1 MLDLATQAL
10 LPRPSLSFL
19 LGPWSSKK
27 TWLALDL
34 AVCTASGH
42 PWLGQEKLAF
52 RRCEET
58 SVSETT
64 KQSPCLPTIFIDEYH
79 GPSEMHHR
87 IRQVF
92 QVHQVS
98 PDFPFHHMSLP
109 QFDFADF
116 NEIESI
122 TNIIR
127 PVSPGLIILDQ
138 LHGFPRDLTPRQMLR
153 YGPLI
158 ANLRRLASSA
168 NAAILVLLHIRRRRT
183 GLADALLALGADH
196 VLGVDSPFGESWL
209 HLRTI
214 ASSGSPPISL
224 TVDLPLPQYC
234 HNKIWTD
241 PKFRGLSLSSDVPK
255 PPLGAAGFAVL
266 NCLAEVGQSTSAQV
280 VENVSKGSSHRIL
293 TLIKELRKDGYI
305 YRVNNGGR
313 GVKALYALTPA
324 GRCLV

>member
-1 MLDLATQAL
+1 MLDLAPQAL
-10 LPRPSLSFL
+10 FPRSGLTFL

-34 AVCTASGH
+34 AVCTASGQ
-42 PWLGQEKLAF
+42 PWLGHPQPVAPFPLVKGEGSGLG
-52 RRCEET
+52 
-58 SVSETT
+58 VG
-64 KQSPCLPTIFIDEYH
+64 LPTIFIDEFH

-116 NEIESI
+116 NEIKS
-122 TNIIR
+122 IIR
-127 PVSPGLIILDQ
+127 IIQPVSLGLIILDQ
-138 LHGFPRDLTPRQMLR
+138 LHGFPRDLTPRQLLR
-153 YGPLI
+153 YSALI
-158 ANLRRLASSA
+158 ANLRWLASSA

-196 VLGVDSPFGESWL
+196 VLGVDSPFRESWL

-214 ASSGSPPISL
+214 AGSGLPPISL
-224 TVDLPLPQYC
+224 TVDLPLPQHC
-234 HNKIWTD
+234 RNKIWSD

-266 NCLAEVGQSTSAQV
+266 SYLAEVGQSTSAQL

-305 YRVNNGGR
+305 RRINNGYR